1 MEIEFL
7 KEAFGEALQAVGV
20 SMPNPAV
27 GAVVV
32 QDGSVVGRGHTQ
44 KVGSPHAEVM
54 ALKMAGELARGATLY
69 VTLEP
74 CCHYGRTPP
83 CTDAVIA
90 AGISRVFFAHR
101 DPNPQVLG
109 KSERVLA
116 AAGIASVCVPAPEEF
131 LNFYEAYDFFV
142 QNGTPFV
149 ECKLAEMS
157 DGFIAHSNRMPL
169 KISGAES
176 DKWVAGWR
184 RTAECILVGGGTAEM
199 DNPRLTVRGV
209 PGNNPRRIVFC
220 GSHPLSPDLRL
231 FEGPSKA
238 LVYSRIPRPEL
249 QSVAE
254 VRLLPSADFAENWR
268 WLLDDLA
275 RLGVH
280 RLAVETGASL
290 VQNLLK
296 SGLWNRLYLIRSP
309 NSLHTGLP
317 WRTGVEPEMHRV
329 KRLGRDSLW
338 TALRSEVSK

>member
-7 KEAFGEALQAVGV
+7 KEAFEEALLAVGV

-32 QDGSVVGRGHTQ
+32 QNGSVVGRGHTQ
-44 KVGSPHAEVM
+44 KVGGPHAEIM

-83 CTDAVIA
+83 CTDAIIT
-90 AGISRVFFAHR
+90 AGISHVYFAHR
-101 DPNPQVLG
+101 DPNPKVWG

-116 AAGIASVCVPAPEEF
+116 AAGIVSTCMISPEKF

-142 QNGTPFV
+142 QNGAPFV
-149 ECKLAEMS
+149 ECKLAETA
-157 DGFIAHSNRMPL
+157 DGFIAHSDRMPL
-169 KISGAES
+169 KVSGAES
-176 DKWVAGWR
+176 DKWVAEWR

-220 GSHPLSPDLRL
+220 GSRPLSPDLRL
-231 FEGPSKA
+231 FEGPPKT

-249 QSVAE
+249 KSVAE

-268 WLLDDLA
+268 RVLDDLA
-275 RLGVH
+275 CRGVH
-280 RLAVETGASL
+280 RLAVETGATL
-290 VQNLLK
+290 MQNLLK

-309 NSLHTGLP
+309 NRLKAGLP
-317 WRTGVEPEMHRV
+317 WRTGFEPEMHLL
-329 KRLGRDSLW
+329 KKLGEDSLW
-338 TALRSEVSK
+338 TALRSDVSK